1 MNAEDTRPIGSALK
15 VGTHINGRHASNRRH
30 ASYSRKP
37 TIARTP
43 AKAGMTEEA
52 IGLATDA
59 SSIKGNVS
67 ETPTVRSLYHNKM
80 P

>member
-1 MNAEDTRPIGSALK
+1 MPKTLGLGSALK
-15 VGTHINGRHASNRRH
+15 VGTHINGRHASNWRH

-43 AKAGMTEEA
+43 AKARMTEEA
-52 IGLATDA
+52 IGISTDA

-67 ETPTVRSLYHNKM
+67 ETPTARSLYHNKM